1 MKSCA
6 VKGILRGYKLQSNEV
21 PAEAATRGVLQK
33 KSIPEKFAIVTGKQL
48 FWSLFLSNVLWKNDS
63 NIGVFL
69 WILEIYKNTYF
80 TEHLQTA
87 GSVLQTILNYVLYL
101 NIWDCRAR

>member
-48 FWSLFLSNVLWKNDS
+48 CWSLFLSNVLWKSDS

-69 WILEIYKNTYF
+69 
-80 TEHLQTA
+80 
-87 GSVLQTILNYVLYL
+87 
-101 NIWDCRAR
+101 